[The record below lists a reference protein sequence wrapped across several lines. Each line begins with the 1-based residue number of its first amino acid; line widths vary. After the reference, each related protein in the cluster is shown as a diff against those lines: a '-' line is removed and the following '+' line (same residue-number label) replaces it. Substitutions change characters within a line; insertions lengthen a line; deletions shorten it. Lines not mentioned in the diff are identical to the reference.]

1 MYYIESC
8 VACKSKR
15 IIKLYK
21 DVQDRH
27 YRIRGKYTLYKC
39 KQCGK
44 AFACSSS
51 LTNHEK
57 KSNCRETP

>member
-39 KQCGK
+39 K
-44 AFACSSS
+44 
-51 LTNHEK
+51 K
-57 KSNCRETP
+57 KKFYHRVIRQR